1 MIQYGTVWNRL
12 MLTKVYTSSWTT
24 LKASKLVANSD
35 SEHQLILIN
44 CFSLLL
50 LLQLNICQFS
60 WSFIYT
66 IFIPKNDIVPMKYLE
81 VPNTPLTQSQ
91 WRWPRLPHNPRGQTE
106 QKQIPPPS
114 FFFIPSF
121 EFSGPLSFIHLTHPT
136 KLPLLISV
144 VSRSFKKKN
153 KM

>member
-1 MIQYGTVWNRL
+1 

-91 WRWPRLPHNPRGQTE
+91 WRWPRLPNTRRVQTE
-106 QKQIPPPS
+106 QTQVPPLYFFFFFLKKNLVPPP
-114 FFFIPSF
+114 
-121 EFSGPLSFIHLTHPT
+121 
-136 KLPLLISV
+136 
-144 VSRSFKKKN
+144 
-153 KM
+153 